1 MHMYRIGI
9 DLGGTS
15 IAAGL
20 VDGSRRIVDKLS
32 VPTNAPRPMAGIA
45 DDMAALTEELLAR
58 NGLRREDL
66 SAVGVGVP
74 GTANRENGHLEDA
87 NNLGCDDE
95 PFVSVLEERLG
106 LPVRFGNDANAAAWG
121 EYQASGSRE
130 DSFVMMTI
138 GTGIGG
144 GVILNGKLWDG
155 INGAAAEFGHMTIR
169 YDGMP
174 CTCGRTGCF
183 EAYAS
188 ATALIRQAR
197 ERMAADRDTLL
208 WKLCG
213 GEPDRVEARTVFEGA
228 AAGDG
233 ACRAG
238 CLYHLSGGGRGQYR
252 QPVPAGRPLR
262 GRRREPGRGAT
273 PDAAA
278 GENGEARLLQER
290 QTQHTD
296 HSGPTGQR
304 RRHHRRGPAGAIT
317 MRGKNRHESTL

>member
-1 MHMYRIGI
+1 MYRIGI
-9 DLGGTS
+9 DLGGTF

-20 VDGSRRIVDKLS
+20 VDESLRIIDKES
-32 VPTNAPRPMAGIA
+32 VRTSAPRPMEAIA
-45 DDMAALTEELLAR
+45 DDMAALVRELLAR
-58 NGLRREDL
+58 NGLRREAL
-66 SAVGVGVP
+66 AAVGVGVP

-87 NNLGCDDE
+87 NNLGFDDE

-121 EYQASGSRE
+121 EYRAGGRRE

-169 YDGMP
+169 YDGVS
-174 CTCGRTGCF
+174 CSCGRRGCF

-197 ERMAADRDTLL
+197 ERMGTDGATLL

-213 GEPDRVEARTVFEGA
+213 GDAGRVEARTVFDGA
-228 AAGDG
+228 AAGDA
-233 ACRAG
+233 ACAALLDAYTTYLAEGTANIINLFQPAFLCVGGGVSRAG
-238 CLYHLSGGGRGQYR
+238 EALLT
-252 QPVPAGRPLR
+252 PLR
-262 GRRREPGRGAT
+262 EKTARRIYSQNAKRNTQIILAQLDNDAGIIGAALLEP
-273 PDAAA
+273 
-278 GENGEARLLQER
+278 
-290 QTQHTD
+290 
-296 HSGPTGQR
+296 
-304 RRHHRRGPAGAIT
+304 
-317 MRGKNRHESTL
+317 

>member
-1 MHMYRIGI
+1 MYRIGI
-9 DLGGTS
+9 DLGGTF

-20 VDGSRRIVDKLS
+20 VDESLRIIDKES
-32 VPTNAPRPMAGIA
+32 VRTNVPRPMEAIA
-45 DDMAALTEELLAR
+45 DDMAALVRELLAR

-66 SAVGVGVP
+66 AAVGVGVP

-87 NNLGCDDE
+87 NNLGFDDE

-121 EYQASGSRE
+121 EYRAGGRRE

-169 YDGMP
+169 YDGVP
-174 CTCGRTGCF
+174 CTCGRRGCF

-188 ATALIRQAR
+188 ATALIRQIR
-197 ERMAADRDTLL
+197 ERMETDRETLL

-213 GEPDRVEARTVFEGA
+213 GDAGRVEARTVFDGA
-228 AAGDG
+228 AAGDA
-233 ACRAG
+233 ACAALLDAYTTYLAEGTANIINLFQPAFLCVGGGVSRAG
-238 CLYHLSGGGRGQYR
+238 EALLT
-252 QPVPAGRPLR
+252 PLR
-262 GRRREPGRGAT
+262 EKTAQRIYSQNAKRNTQIILAQLDNDAGIIGAALLEP
-273 PDAAA
+273 
-278 GENGEARLLQER
+278 
-290 QTQHTD
+290 
-296 HSGPTGQR
+296 
-304 RRHHRRGPAGAIT
+304 
-317 MRGKNRHESTL
+317 

>member
-1 MHMYRIGI
+1 MYRIGI
-9 DLGGTS
+9 DLGGTF

-20 VDGSRRIVDKLS
+20 VDGSLRIIDKES
-32 VPTNAPRPMAGIA
+32 VRTNVPRPMEAIA
-45 DDMAALTEELLAR
+45 DDMAALVRELLAR

-66 SAVGVGVP
+66 AAVGVGVP

-87 NNLGCDDE
+87 NNLGFDDE

-121 EYQASGSRE
+121 EYRAGGRRE

-169 YDGMP
+169 YDGVP
-174 CTCGRTGCF
+174 CTCGRRGCF

-188 ATALIRQAR
+188 ATALIRQIR
-197 ERMAADRDTLL
+197 ERMETDRETLL

-213 GEPDRVEARTVFEGA
+213 GDAGRVEARTVFDGA
-228 AAGDG
+228 AAGDA
-233 ACRAG
+233 ACAALLDAYTTYLAEGTANIINLFQPAFLCVGGGVSRAG
-238 CLYHLSGGGRGQYR
+238 ETLLT
-252 QPVPAGRPLR
+252 PLR
-262 GRRREPGRGAT
+262 EKTAQRIYSQNAKRNTQIILAQLDNDAGIIGAALLEP
-273 PDAAA
+273 
-278 GENGEARLLQER
+278 
-290 QTQHTD
+290 
-296 HSGPTGQR
+296 
-304 RRHHRRGPAGAIT
+304 
-317 MRGKNRHESTL
+317 

>member
-1 MHMYRIGI
+1 MYRIGI
-9 DLGGTS
+9 DLGGTF

-20 VDGSRRIVDKLS
+20 VDESLRIIDKES
-32 VPTNAPRPMAGIA
+32 VRTNVPRPMEAIA
-45 DDMAALTEELLAR
+45 DDMAALVRELLAR

-66 SAVGVGVP
+66 AAVGVGVP

-87 NNLGCDDE
+87 NNLGFDDE

-121 EYQASGSRE
+121 EYRAGGRRE

-169 YDGMP
+169 YDGVP
-174 CTCGRTGCF
+174 CTCGRRGCF

-188 ATALIRQAR
+188 ATALIRQIR
-197 ERMAADRDTLL
+197 ERMETDRETLL

-213 GEPDRVEARTVFEGA
+213 GDAGRVEARTVFDGA
-228 AAGDG
+228 AAGDA
-233 ACRAG
+233 ACAALLDAYTTYLAEGTANIINLFQPAFLCVGGGVSRAG
-238 CLYHLSGGGRGQYR
+238 ETLLT
-252 QPVPAGRPLR
+252 PLR
-262 GRRREPGRGAT
+262 EKTAQRIYSQNAKRNTQIILAQLDNDAGIIGAALLEP
-273 PDAAA
+273 
-278 GENGEARLLQER
+278 
-290 QTQHTD
+290 
-296 HSGPTGQR
+296 
-304 RRHHRRGPAGAIT
+304 
-317 MRGKNRHESTL
+317 

>member
-1 MHMYRIGI
+1 MYRIGI
-9 DLGGTS
+9 DLGGTF

-20 VDGSRRIVDKLS
+20 VDGSLRIIDKES
-32 VPTNAPRPMAGIA
+32 VRTNAPRPMEAIA
-45 DDMAALTEELLAR
+45 DDMAALVRELLAR

-66 SAVGVGVP
+66 AAVGVGVP

-87 NNLGCDDE
+87 NNLGFDDE

-121 EYQASGSRE
+121 EYRAGGRRE

-169 YDGMP
+169 YDGVP
-174 CTCGRTGCF
+174 CTCGRRGCF

-188 ATALIRQAR
+188 ATALIRQIR
-197 ERMAADRDTLL
+197 ERMETDRETLL

-213 GEPDRVEARTVFEGA
+213 GDAGRVEARTVFDGA
-228 AAGDG
+228 AAGDA
-233 ACRAG
+233 ACAALLDAYTTYLAEGTANIINLFQPAFLCVGGGVSRAG
-238 CLYHLSGGGRGQYR
+238 EALLT
-252 QPVPAGRPLR
+252 PLR
-262 GRRREPGRGAT
+262 EKTAQRIYSQNAKRNTQIILAQLDNDAGIIGAALLEP
-273 PDAAA
+273 
-278 GENGEARLLQER
+278 
-290 QTQHTD
+290 
-296 HSGPTGQR
+296 
-304 RRHHRRGPAGAIT
+304 
-317 MRGKNRHESTL
+317 

>member
-45 DDMAALTEELLAR
+45 DDMAALAEELLAR

-66 SAVGVGVP
+66 AAVGVGVP

-87 NNLGCDDE
+87 NNLGFDDE

-121 EYQASGSRE
+121 EYQAGGGRE

-144 GVILNGKLWDG
+144 GVILNGRLWDG
-155 INGAAAEFGHMTIR
+155 VNGAAAEFGHMTIR
-169 YDGMP
+169 YDGVP

-183 EAYAS
+183 
-188 ATALIRQAR
+188 
-197 ERMAADRDTLL
+197 
-208 WKLCG
+208 
-213 GEPDRVEARTVFEGA
+213 
-228 AAGDG
+228 
-233 ACRAG
+233 
-238 CLYHLSGGGRGQYR
+238 
-252 QPVPAGRPLR
+252 
-262 GRRREPGRGAT
+262 
-273 PDAAA
+273 
-278 GENGEARLLQER
+278 
-290 QTQHTD
+290 
-296 HSGPTGQR
+296 
-304 RRHHRRGPAGAIT
+304 
-317 MRGKNRHESTL
+317 

>member
-45 DDMAALTEELLAR
+45 DDMAALAEELLAR

-66 SAVGVGVP
+66 AAVGVGVP

-87 NNLGCDDE
+87 NNLGFDDE

-155 INGAAAEFGHMTIR
+155 VNGAAAEFGHMTIR
-169 YDGMP
+169 YDGAP
-174 CTCGRTGCF
+174 CTCGRVGCF

-197 ERMAADRDTLL
+197 ERMAADQDTLL

-213 GEPDRVEARTVFEGA
+213 GEPDQVEARTVFEGA
-228 AAGDG
+228 AAGDE
-233 ACRAG
+233 ACRALLDVYTAYLAEG
-238 CLYHLSGGGRGQYR
+238 AANIVNLFQPAVLCVGGGVSR
-252 QPVPAGRPLR
+252 AGEALLTPLR
-262 GRRREPGRGAT
+262 EKTAKRVYSKNAKRNTRITLAQLDNDAGIIGAALLEP
-273 PDAAA
+273 
-278 GENGEARLLQER
+278 
-290 QTQHTD
+290 
-296 HSGPTGQR
+296 
-304 RRHHRRGPAGAIT
+304 
-317 MRGKNRHESTL
+317 

>member
-45 DDMAALTEELLAR
+45 DDMAALAEELLAR

-66 SAVGVGVP
+66 AAVGAGVP

-87 NNLGCDDE
+87 NNLGFDDE

-155 INGAAAEFGHMTIR
+155 VNGAAAEFGHMTIR
-169 YDGMP
+169 YDGAP
-174 CTCGRTGCF
+174 CTCGRVGCF

-197 ERMAADRDTLL
+197 ERMAAVQDTLL

-213 GEPDRVEARTVFEGA
+213 GEPDQVEARTVFEGA
-228 AAGDG
+228 AAGDE
-233 ACRAG
+233 ACRALLDVYTAYLAEG
-238 CLYHLSGGGRGQYR
+238 AANIVNLFQPAVLCVGGGVSR
-252 QPVPAGRPLR
+252 AGEALLTPLR
-262 GRRREPGRGAT
+262 EKTAKRIYSQNAKRNTRITLAQLDNDAGIIGAALLEP
-273 PDAAA
+273 
-278 GENGEARLLQER
+278 
-290 QTQHTD
+290 
-296 HSGPTGQR
+296 
-304 RRHHRRGPAGAIT
+304 
-317 MRGKNRHESTL
+317 

>member
-1 MHMYRIGI
+1 MQMYRIGI
-9 DLGGTS
+9 DLGGTF

-20 VDGSRRIVDKLS
+20 VDESLRIIDKES
-32 VPTNAPRPMAGIA
+32 VRTSAPRPMEAIA
-45 DDMAALTEELLAR
+45 DDMAALVRELLAR
-58 NGLRREDL
+58 NGLRREAL
-66 SAVGVGVP
+66 AAVGVGVP

-87 NNLGCDDE
+87 NNLGFDDE

-121 EYQASGSRE
+121 EYRAGGRRE

-169 YDGMP
+169 YDGVS
-174 CTCGRTGCF
+174 CSCGRRGCF

-197 ERMAADRDTLL
+197 ERMGTDGATLL

-213 GEPDRVEARTVFEGA
+213 GDAGRVEARTVFDGA
-228 AAGDG
+228 AAGDA
-233 ACRAG
+233 ACAALLDAYTTYLAEGTANIINLFQPAFLCVGGGVSRAG
-238 CLYHLSGGGRGQYR
+238 EALLT
-252 QPVPAGRPLR
+252 PLR
-262 GRRREPGRGAT
+262 EKTARRIYSQNAKRNTQIILAQLDNDAGIIGAALLEP
-273 PDAAA
+273 
-278 GENGEARLLQER
+278 
-290 QTQHTD
+290 
-296 HSGPTGQR
+296 
-304 RRHHRRGPAGAIT
+304 
-317 MRGKNRHESTL
+317 

>member
-45 DDMAALTEELLAR
+45 DDMAALAGELLAR

-66 SAVGVGVP
+66 AAVGVGVP

-87 NNLGCDDE
+87 NNLGFDDE
-95 PFVSVLEERLG
+95 PFVSVLEERLD

-121 EYQASGSRE
+121 EYQAGGGRE

-144 GVILNGKLWDG
+144 GVILNGRLWDG

-169 YDGMP
+169 YDGVP

-228 AAGDG
+228 AAGDK
-233 ACRAG
+233 ACRALLDTYTTYLAEG
-238 CLYHLSGGGRGQYR
+238 TANIINLFQPAVLCVGGGVSR
-252 QPVPAGRPLR
+252 AGEALLAPLR
-262 GRRREPGRGAT
+262 EKTARRIYSQNAKQNTQIILAQLDNDAGIIGAALLEP
-273 PDAAA
+273 
-278 GENGEARLLQER
+278 
-290 QTQHTD
+290 
-296 HSGPTGQR
+296 
-304 RRHHRRGPAGAIT
+304 
-317 MRGKNRHESTL
+317 